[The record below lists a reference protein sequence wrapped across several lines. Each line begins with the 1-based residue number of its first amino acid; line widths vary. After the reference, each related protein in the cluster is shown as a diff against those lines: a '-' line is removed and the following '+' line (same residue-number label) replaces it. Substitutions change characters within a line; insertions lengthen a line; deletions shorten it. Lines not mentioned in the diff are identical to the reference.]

1 MDQKTIDKFNP
12 NKFRELT
19 KEDIEAMRNF
29 QLNDVAALAK
39 AYPNKPTE
47 RAYLVLFDTT
57 DKAKQLYP
65 LSTWQNLL
73 ALWKQQLTKYV
84 AFNFSALHNN
94 KTISNQA
101 TKTGPVQDL
110 TTAEVQKAIKTVPGK
125 KPVTPVVTVA
135 PKQTPTRFVKP
146 PVGTFLDE
154 SDGDYLGSDA
164 DVDHDFEKEE
174 IEASRKADNKKKT
187 APKQPVKPV
196 KTVAL
201 TGKKT
206 DKK

>member
-1 MDQKTIDKFNP
+1 MDQQTIDKYNP

-19 KEDIEAMRNF
+19 KEDIETMRNF
-29 QLNDVAALAK
+29 QINDVAALAK

-84 AFNFSALHNN
+84 AFNFAALHNN
-94 KTISNQA
+94 RTISNQA

-110 TTAEVQKAIKTVPGK
+110 TSAEVQKAIKAVPGK
-125 KPVTPVVTVA
+125 KPGTPVVTVA
-135 PKQTPTRFVKP
+135 PKQTPNVVKP
-146 PVGTFLDE
+146 PVDLDE
-154 SDGDYLGSDA
+154 SDGDFDLGSDA
-164 DVDHDFEKEE
+164 DVDHDFEKEQ

-196 KTVAL
+196 KTVPL